1 MAISKIVTNS
11 VDSGVTLTSPVINT
25 ITSAAATALTL
36 QSAGTTAVTI
46 STSQYV
52 TYANNPA
59 FNASL
64 NGSNQSVTSGSTV
77 TLTFGTANYNRG
89 SAYNA
94 TTYTF
99 TAPVAGLYQFNARAR
114 VDGIAG
120 GGGNYA
126 LLILNT
132 TAQTYNSICSASGS
146 YNNINISVSTYMA
159 AGHTA
164 SVALN
169 SSGQTVNA
177 VNTQPVYSDF
187 SGFLIG

>member
-46 STSQYV
+46 NTSQYV

-59 FNASL
+59 FSASL
-64 NGSNQSVTSGSTV
+64 NGSTQSVTSGSTV
-77 TLTFGTANYNRG
+77 ILTFGTVNHNRG
-89 SAYNA
+89 SAYNGS
-94 TTYTF
+94 TYIF
-99 TAPVAGLYQFNARAR
+99 TAPVAGMYQFNARAR

-120 GGGNYA
+120 SAQYA
-126 LLILNT
+126 ILILNT
-132 TAQTYNSICSASGS
+132 TGQTYNSICSATGS
-146 YNNINISVSTYMA
+146 YNNLNLSVSTYMA

-164 SVALN
+164 YVALN
-169 SSGQTVNA
+169 SLGQTVYA
-177 VNTQPVYSDF
+177 VNPQPVYSDF